1 MHSIKYFED
10 FIAFYILPELEY
22 QTNALLE
29 QGSQELLDLRME
41 AEVPGLFQWEEMLV
55 QE

>member
-10 FIAFYILPELEY
+10 FIAFYILPELQY

-29 QGSQELLDLRME
+29 QGSQELLDLRN
-41 AEVPGLFQWEEMLV
+41 GS
-55 QE
+55 